1 MDAGSF
7 NRGAPSS
14 RRTPATSEEAAFVI
28 PPMQAHR
35 QVGRMRE
42 AKTDVAAIRRC
53 DHAGS
58 LKVPEWLH
66 GQFRNPHGMGHATH
80 SHL

>member
-1 MDAGSF
+1 MNAGTF
-7 NRGAPSS
+7 KRG
-14 RRTPATSEEAAFVI
+14 TPLEATAFVI

-35 QVGRMRE
+35 QVERMRE
-42 AKTDVAAIRRC
+42 AKTDVAAIRSR

-58 LKVPEWLH
+58 LKVSGCFR